1 MIYED
6 LWQSPIK
13 NPRKPLYSEVQC
25 ECQSSSGEQEAEA
38 KPSSSLT
45 KETLFIKTIRV
56 ISKIENPQI
65 VLLILL
71 ELPLGTLRYQKKFQ
85 LDI

>member
-1 MIYED
+1 MFFKYFKDVIRQGWEKWVEGKKSWEED
-6 LWQSPIK
+6 S
-13 NPRKPLYSEVQC
+13 
-25 ECQSSSGEQEAEA
+25 
-38 KPSSSLT
+38 
-45 KETLFIKTIRV
+45 RV

-85 LDI
+85 LDM

>member
-1 MIYED
+1 M
-6 LWQSPIK
+6 
-13 NPRKPLYSEVQC
+13 N
-25 ECQSSSGEQEAEA
+25 SGHDAVFLKLNFA
-38 KPSSSLT
+38 WKSHALVSML
-45 KETLFIKTIRV
+45 LRV

-71 ELPLGTLRYQKKFQ
+71 ELPLGTLRYQKKIQ

>member
-1 MIYED
+1 MTCKEGQFDGIE
-6 LWQSPIK
+6 L
-13 NPRKPLYSEVQC
+13 
-25 ECQSSSGEQEAEA
+25 
-38 KPSSSLT
+38 PS
-45 KETLFIKTIRV
+45 RV